1 MIWYDPRSWF
11 TSTTPTSTPETV
23 STLPPPTSQPP
34 LGARRR
40 TRSTRTFTVRHG
52 RKGSKRYHSKR
63 HRTGKKS
70 NRS

>member
-1 MIWYDPRSWF
+1 MVWYNPWSWSSA
-11 TSTTPTSTPETV
+11 STTEPEAV
-23 STLPPPTSQPP
+23 STLPPATSTTPAP
-34 LGARRR
+34 IGARRR
-40 TRSTRTFTVRHG
+40 TRHG

>member
-1 MIWYDPRSWF
+1 MVWYNPWTWSSV
-11 TSTTPTSTPETV
+11 STTEPEAV
-23 STLPPPTSQPP
+23 STLPPPTTTPAP

-40 TRSTRTFTVRHG
+40 TRSG

>member
-1 MIWYDPRSWF
+1 MFWYNPF
-11 TSTTPTSTPETV
+11 TWNSETTPSTPETV

-34 LGARRR
+34 LGARRK
-40 TRSTRTFTVRHG
+40 TGRHG

>member
-1 MIWYDPRSWF
+1 MVWYNPWTWSSA
-11 TSTTPTSTPETV
+11 STTEPEAV
-23 STLPPPTSQPP
+23 TLPPPTTTPQPI
-34 LGARRR
+34 GARRR
-40 TRSTRTFTVRHG
+40 TRHG

>member
-1 MIWYDPRSWF
+1 MVWYNPF
-11 TSTTPTSTPETV
+11 TWSSSSTTEPEAV
-23 STLPPPTSQPP
+23 STLSPPTTTPQPV
-34 LGARRR
+34 GARRR
-40 TRSTRTFTVRHG
+40 TGRHG

>member
-40 TRSTRTFTVRHG
+40 TRHG